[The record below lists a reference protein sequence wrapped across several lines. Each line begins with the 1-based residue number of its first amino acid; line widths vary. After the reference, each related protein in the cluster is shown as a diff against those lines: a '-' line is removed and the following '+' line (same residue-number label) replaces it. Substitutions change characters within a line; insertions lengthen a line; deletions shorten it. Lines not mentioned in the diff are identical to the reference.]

1 MFLCIFQWGELS
13 QTFIFLEC
21 PCKITTITQSFVS
34 LMSSVWPVWPVENC
48 LSEIQTSDTD
58 WRQETVSQ
66 SVSVYFLASVGE
78 VGRFADILQM
88 LSLGSLSFISFGTFI
103 NLSLRA
109 ASQGTED
116 WVTGRSYEMRC
127 EGKKSVQK
135 LFVFQT
141 FQQIFPLVV
150 TWLGRLGGKKS
161 WLFTT

>member
-1 MFLCIFQWGELS
+1 MFLCIFQRGELS

-48 LSEIQTSDTD
+48 LSETKI
-58 WRQETVSQ
+58 RHRLELETVSQ

-78 VGRFADILQM
+78 VGRSADILQM

-109 ASQGTED
+109 GSQGTED
-116 WVTGRSYEMRC
+116 RVTGRSYEMRC
-127 EGKKSVQK
+127 EGKKSVQR